1 MALVATA
8 NGYIDLARHPRSM
21 ANPEQPKHKNNQRLL
36 YKFYKPDTIKAL
48 VNQTLAFTP
57 PKWFNDPFEF
67 LPKVIRDQETEVLL
81 RKTGVITKKQAERL
95 RRASQFHYTKSEFNT
110 FLKDKQPVIESQTP
124 NEFETFARDISGQ
137 LLDMISE
144 SIGVLCL
151 SKSWKN
157 PLMWG
162 HYSLG
167 FQGFCVGY
175 LLPYESR
182 GLTSVDV
189 TYSDSRYPLK
199 ESMILKNTI
208 PRSVLNDITARKALH
223 WKYEEEVRYIV
234 DLRHPGLSPNEYRTQ
249 FYLRHEPLIV
259 KEIILGMRCS
269 NQIKTNLVELVRQ
282 CYTHV
287 DVYETM
293 PHMDAFDIC
302 RFAVLP

>member
-1 MALVATA
+1 LALVAPT
-8 NGYIDLARHPRSM
+8 NGYIDLTGHPRSM
-21 ANPEQPKHKNNQRLL
+21 AIPRQLKHINNQRLL

-48 VNQTLAFTP
+48 ENQTLAFTP

-67 LPKVIRDQETEVLL
+67 LPRVIRDHESEVLL
-81 RKTGVITKKQAERL
+81 RKTGIITKKQAEKL
-95 RRASQFHYTKSEFNT
+95 RRASQIHYTKSEFNM
-110 FLKDKQPVIESQTP
+110 FLKDRQPIIESQTP
-124 NEFETFARDISGQ
+124 NEFESFARDISGQ
-137 LLDMISE
+137 LLDIISK

-182 GLTSVDV
+182 GLSRVDV

-208 PRSVLNDITARKALH
+208 PRSELNGITARKALH
-223 WKYEEEVRYIV
+223 WKYEEEVRYII
-234 DLRHPGLSPNEYRTQ
+234 DLRHPDLTPNNYSTQ
-249 FYLRHEPLIV
+249 FYLRHEPVIV
-259 KEIILGMRCS
+259 KEIIWGMRCS
-269 NQIKTNLVELVRQ
+269 HQIKTNLIELVRQ
-282 CYTHV
+282 RYTHA
-287 DVYETM
+287 DVYETI
-293 PHMDAFDIC
+293 PDMDAFDIC
-302 RFAVLP
+302 RTLILP